1 MTDCKELLVALAQ
14 SVNDPQI
21 GIFNL
26 YSEEDCG
33 NTIEEQVRLFFGV
46 AGINNLDTGQYLYS
60 YELEYHGEGWS
71 FDAKLFN
78 SMDDHI
84 YLYKIGNDAE

>member
-1 MTDCKELLVALAQ
+1 MTDCKELLVALAR
-14 SVNDPQI
+14 SVDGQQI

-33 NTIEEQVRLFFGV
+33 NTIEEQVKAFFDV
-46 AGINNLDTGQYLYS
+46 AGINNLDPGQYLYS
-60 YELEYHGEGWS
+60 YDVEYNGDGWA
-71 FDAKLFN
+71 FDATI
-78 SMDDHI
+78 SDDYDSKI

>member
-1 MTDCKELLVALAQ
+1 MTDCKELLVALAR

-33 NTIEEQVRLFFGV
+33 NTIEEQVKAFFGV
-46 AGINNLDTGQYLYS
+46 KGINILEPGQYLYS
-60 YELEYHGEGWS
+60 YNQEYRAEGWS
-71 FDAKLFN
+71 FN
-78 SMDDHI
+78 SMDGII
-84 YLYKIGNDAE
+84 YLYKIGNNE